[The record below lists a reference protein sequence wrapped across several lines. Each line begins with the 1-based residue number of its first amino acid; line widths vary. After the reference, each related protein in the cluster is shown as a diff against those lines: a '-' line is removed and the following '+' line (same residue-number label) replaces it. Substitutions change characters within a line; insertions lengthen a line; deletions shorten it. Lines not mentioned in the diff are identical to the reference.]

1 MKYRHSILFSA
12 LSAAALYA
20 LSPTAQAEDTYL
32 NYEDYTDNVTE
43 GDYIDL
49 WAYEDYLA
57 DGQLKRSGL
66 ELTTSRINSDGAT
79 EVVVVG
85 GDHKVGASGE
95 KGDIAGGKR
104 GQSVTAT
111 HLTINGGTNIERVIG
126 GNYSLGYVEGD
137 RNITVNGGN
146 INYIYGGDWYVETD
160 RPVTPDAPQNKYI
173 NAYYSEDTY
182 GVQSSTGLWTPKKSN
197 GNINITVTGGSVG
210 QIRGGHNCAS
220 GVVND
225 DEDIGWSLD
234 ENGNETNLRPYS
246 VGGDVNIVLEGGTVG
261 TDSGDAIRGAGGS
274 KCSVDGN
281 VNITVKG
288 DAVVKGNIY
297 AGARNTYGQIGG
309 SCIKI
314 EGGEVTGNIYA
325 GGSWDT
331 TATRTL
337 GDTEIILS
345 GGKVT
350 GNIYGAG
357 NRDIVE
363 GNTHVTFLG
372 NGTVLSEGSIV
383 SGGGING
390 AEVLGTRYLH
400 IGEVDIETTCSLNIM
415 DFDEIIIAEGSEANL
430 NSVAMTRFALT
441 LDNITLL
448 TTTEATEHTFTLN
461 LNGISTEKLTI
472 AIQFSGAVTELSDY
486 SISLFSDTLD
496 TSELTAEVI
505 LLDARGHVISD
516 DEGQFI
522 DTAIAG
528 GTLFTISASIPE
540 PTTATLSLLA
550 LAGLA
555 MRRRRK

>member
-1 MKYRHSILFSA
+1 M
-12 LSAAALYA
+12 
-20 LSPTAQAEDTYL
+20 
-32 NYEDYTDNVTE
+32 
-43 GDYIDL
+43 
-49 WAYEDYLA
+49 
-57 DGQLKRSGL
+57 
-66 ELTTSRINSDGAT
+66 
-79 EVVVVG
+79 
-85 GDHKVGASGE
+85 GASGE

-104 GQSVTAT
+104 GQSVTST

-137 RNITVNGGN
+137 RNITINGGN

-182 GVQSSTGLWTPKKSN
+182 GVQSSTGVWTPKKSD
-197 GNINITVTGGSVG
+197 GDINITVTGGSVG

-225 DEDIGWSLD
+225 DENIGWSLD
-234 ENGNETNLRPYS
+234 ENGKETNLRPYS

-261 TDSGDAIRGAGGS
+261 TGSGDAIRGAGGS

-314 EGGEVTGNIYA
+314 EGGEVTSNIYA

-372 NGTVLSEGSIV
+372 NGTELSEGSIV

-390 AEVLGTRYLH
+390 AEVQGTRYLH
-400 IGEVDIETTCSLNIM
+400 IGEVDIETTCSLTIA
-415 DFDEIIIAEGSEANL
+415 DFDELIITGGSEATL
-430 NSVAMTRFALT
+430 NATPQATLT
-441 LDNITLL
+441 LENITLL
-448 TTTEATEHTFTLN
+448 TTTDTTEHTITLN

-472 AIQFSGAVTELSDY
+472 AIQFTTADTELNDY
-486 SISLFSDTLD
+486 TITLICDELDTTELTTEIILIDAQGNKISDTD
-496 TSELTAEVI
+496 VQFSE
-505 LLDARGHVISD
+505 S
-516 DEGQFI
+516 
-522 DTAIAG
+522 AIEG
-528 GTLFTISASIPE
+528 GTQFTVVASIPE